1 MVFYRYLTI
10 RLKPESMGE
19 KLLFRTQKSEIRG
32 GLNQEIMAA
41 SYSVKILLIEDN
53 LAEARLLQEFL
64 KQAQTKEFSLVH
76 VQRLRDAFSELSQ
89 QIYDVILLDLTLP
102 DSQGLSS
109 LPLLIS
115 HAPSTP
121 IVVLT
126 NTNDEELAIEAV
138 RQGAQDYLVK
148 RQVNPDVLVRSV
160 RYAIERKQVLEQLR
174 TVNQALETRVEERT
188 AELVKAKE
196 INQFKSEFVSMLS
209 HDIRN
214 PLNTILLAAG
224 LLQNSDEKLTK
235 EKKVNH
241 LRMIRSAI
249 KNMAQLLDEVSF
261 IGKADSGKLHSQLS
275 QIDLE
280 AFCHQTLEEL
290 HLTAL
295 DKQVTIEFTSF
306 GDFKD
311 TLWDE
316 SLLRHIL
323 ENLLSNAIKYS
334 HPGSKVKF
342 ELISQDKTVTF
353 RVQDSGI
360 GISKHDQ
367 KRLFQPFN
375 RGENVG
381 SISGTGMGLAIVKK
395 CVEAHGGEISVD
407 SQVGVGTTFTVILPL
422 IKM

>member
-1 MVFYRYLTI
+1 
-10 RLKPESMGE
+10 
-19 KLLFRTQKSEIRG
+19 
-32 GLNQEIMAA
+32 MAA

-76 VQRLRDAFSELSQ
+76 VQRLRDAFAELSQ

-174 TVNQALETRVEERT
+174 TVNQALENRVEERT

-261 IGKADSGKLHSQLS
+261 MGKADSGKLHSQLS
-275 QIDLE
+275 RLDLE

-342 ELISQDKTVTF
+342 EVISQEKVVTF
-353 RVQDSGI
+353 RIQDSGI
-360 GISKHDQ
+360 GIAQNDQ
-367 KRLFQPFN
+367 KRLFQPFI

-395 CVEAHGGEISVD
+395 CVEAHGGEIYVD
-407 SQVGVGTTFTVILPL
+407 SQVGIGTTFTVTLPL

>member
-1 MVFYRYLTI
+1 
-10 RLKPESMGE
+10 
-19 KLLFRTQKSEIRG
+19 
-32 GLNQEIMAA
+32 MAA